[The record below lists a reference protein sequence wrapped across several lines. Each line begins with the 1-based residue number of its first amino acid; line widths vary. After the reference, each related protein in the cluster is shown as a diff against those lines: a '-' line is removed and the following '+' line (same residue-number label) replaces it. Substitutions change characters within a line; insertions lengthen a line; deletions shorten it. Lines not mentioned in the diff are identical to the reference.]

1 MKKFIIILL
10 MIVVAISAKAIEK
23 DTISIS
29 QTQITKIVTDTGV
42 SSNGKQYTK
51 YYAIVN
57 GELVSI
63 SKSVV
68 EKINLC
74 KKYGAKCAIAGVR
87 NKKTKSLTRII
98 LNLHEKE

>member
-10 MIVVAISAKAIEK
+10 MIVVAISANAIEK

-42 SSNGKQYTK
+42 SSNGKHYTK

-98 LNLHEKE
+98 LN

>member
-10 MIVVAISAKAIEK
+10 MIVVAISANAIEK

-51 YYAIVN
+51 YYAIIN

-63 SKSVV
+63 SKAVV

-98 LNLHEKE
+98 LN

>member
-10 MIVVAISAKAIEK
+10 MIVVEISANAIEK

-63 SKSVV
+63 SKAVV

-98 LNLHEKE
+98 LN

>member
-1 MKKFIIILL
+1 
-10 MIVVAISAKAIEK
+10 MIVVAISANAIEK

-42 SSNGKQYTK
+42 SSNGKKYTK

-63 SKSVV
+63 SKAVV

-98 LNLHEKE
+98 LN

>member
-1 MKKFIIILL
+1 
-10 MIVVAISAKAIEK
+10 MIVVAISANAIEK

-29 QTQITKIVTDTGV
+29 QTQISKIVTDTGV

-98 LNLHEKE
+98 LN

>member
-10 MIVVAISAKAIEK
+10 MIVVAISANTIEK

-98 LNLHEKE
+98 LN

>member
-1 MKKFIIILL
+1 MNKFIIILL
-10 MIVVAISAKAIEK
+10 MIVVAISANAIEK

-63 SKSVV
+63 SKAVV
-68 EKINLC
+68 DKINLC

-98 LNLHEKE
+98 LN

>member
-10 MIVVAISAKAIEK
+10 MIVVAISANAIEK

-29 QTQITKIVTDTGV
+29 QTQITKVVTDTGV

-63 SKSVV
+63 SKAVV

-98 LNLHEKE
+98 LN

>member
-10 MIVVAISAKAIEK
+10 MIVVAISANAREK

-98 LNLHEKE
+98 LN

>member
-1 MKKFIIILL
+1 MKKFITMML
-10 MIVVAISAKAIEK
+10 MMVMVAISANATEK

-42 SSNGKQYTK
+42 SNKGKQYTK

-57 GELVSI
+57 GELVNI

-74 KKYGAKCAIAGVR
+74 KKYGAKCALAGVR

-98 LNLHEKE
+98 LN

>member
-1 MKKFIIILL
+1 
-10 MIVVAISAKAIEK
+10 MIVVAISANAIEK

-98 LNLHEKE
+98 LN

>member
-10 MIVVAISAKAIEK
+10 MIVVAISANAIEK

-29 QTQITKIVTDTGV
+29 QTQITKIVTYTGV

-98 LNLHEKE
+98 LN

>member
-10 MIVVAISAKAIEK
+10 MLVVAISANAIEK
-23 DTISIS
+23 DTIRSS

-63 SKSVV
+63 SKAVV

-98 LNLHEKE
+98 LN

>member
-10 MIVVAISAKAIEK
+10 MIVVAISANAIEK

-29 QTQITKIVTDTGV
+29 QTQITKIVTDTGA

-63 SKSVV
+63 SKAVV

-98 LNLHEKE
+98 LN

>member
-10 MIVVAISAKAIEK
+10 MIVVAISANAIEK

-63 SKSVV
+63 SKAVV

-74 KKYGAKCAIAGVR
+74 KKYGAKCAIAGAR

-98 LNLHEKE
+98 LN

>member
-10 MIVVAISAKAIEK
+10 MIVVAISANAIEK

-57 GELVSI
+57 GELASI
-63 SKSVV
+63 SKAVV

-87 NKKTKSLTRII
+87 NKKTKSLTIII
-98 LNLHEKE
+98 LN

>member
-1 MKKFIIILL
+1 
-10 MIVVAISAKAIEK
+10 MIVVAISANAIEK

-63 SKSVV
+63 SKAVV

-98 LNLHEKE
+98 LN